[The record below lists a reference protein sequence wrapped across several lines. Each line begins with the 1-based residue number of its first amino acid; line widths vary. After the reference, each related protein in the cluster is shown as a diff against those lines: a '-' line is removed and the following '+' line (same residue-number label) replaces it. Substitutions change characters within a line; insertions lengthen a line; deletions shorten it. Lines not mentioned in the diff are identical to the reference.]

1 MDEWWWVCA
10 SASLRTTVCD
20 ASTPIKSLIR
30 IRPTLILPGNVFD
43 NRIFILVLTLIWS
56 RHFQDYVQNHTDWK
70 ICEHFNRGGHW
81 RLLTIRS
88 NHKNELMI
96 IVTVHPQNL
105 SAEEIHSEM
114 ERMKDY
120 LLSCPINQ
128 LTSLYYQTWY
138 LCCQFLLTTFNAT

>member
-1 MDEWWWVCA
+1 M
-10 SASLRTTVCD
+10 SF
-20 ASTPIKSLIR
+20 R
-30 IRPTLILPGNVFD
+30 IVFVL
-43 NRIFILVLTLIWS
+43 LVLTQTWS

-88 NHKNELMI
+88 NHKNELML
-96 IVTVHPQNL
+96 IVTVHPQDL

-120 LLSCPINQ
+120 LLSCPISQ

-138 LCCQFLLTTFNAT
+138 LILIPIDNI